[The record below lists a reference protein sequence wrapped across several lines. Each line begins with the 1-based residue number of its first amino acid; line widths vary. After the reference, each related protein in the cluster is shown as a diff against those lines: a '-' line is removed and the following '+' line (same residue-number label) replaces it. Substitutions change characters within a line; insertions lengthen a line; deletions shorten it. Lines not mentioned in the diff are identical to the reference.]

1 MLFLCV
7 AASYWPASSLLCFM
21 GRQQAQV
28 SPMPLKVSTT
38 YTSLTELPAHS
49 AFTGNGSPAP
59 DCEEIGKRVS
69 TAHHLAILLKT
80 LPLNIFVL
88 SPKFLSRQPPVIYSG
103 PFQGAWS
110 VPSPRLGRCPR
121 PWASH
126 QSGVDHAVCTS
137 ACRAGL

>member
-1 MLFLCV
+1 MLLLC
-7 AASYWPASSLLCFM
+7 AAACYCPASSLLCCM
-21 GRQQAQV
+21 WRQQAQV

-38 YTSLTELPAHS
+38 YASLTELPAHS
-49 AFTGNGSPAP
+49 AFTESGSPAP
-59 DCEEIGKRVS
+59 DCEIGKRVS
-69 TAHHLAILLKT
+69 TVHHLAILLKN

-110 VPSPRLGRCPR
+110 VPSPRLGRSPR

-126 QSGVDHAVCTS
+126 QSGMDHAVCTS
-137 ACRAGL
+137 ACRTGL